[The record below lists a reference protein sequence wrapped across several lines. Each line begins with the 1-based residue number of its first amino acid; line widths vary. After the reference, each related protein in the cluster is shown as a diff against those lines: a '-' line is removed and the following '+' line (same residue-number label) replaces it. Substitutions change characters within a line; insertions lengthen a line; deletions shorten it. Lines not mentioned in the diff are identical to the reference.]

1 MVVDEILRLC
11 FTLYALV
18 RSLDH
23 LFTRFRQTPTLEHT
37 GTVTAKIYHGRPWLK
52 KEFPK
57 LTIEF
62 RVKECK
68 DHHNV
73 MKTMSSMFDRF
84 TALHKE
90 AMRYDVVTRD
100 SDWYVGEEIFR
111 LREAMYHLESAVEAK
126 KKAAKQESNT
136 NHAITTAHDE
146 NANLKSKLEDLCERA
161 SILTRRIQWLEGEGK
176 IDWSNIL
183 VAREHISVP
192 EMAVQIH
199 GKISQ
204 KEIELRSL
212 LLTNKEIEKVVST
225 RQKKVNELEKELT
238 NLLLSVKLTV
248 PLPWS
253 SASSSS

>member
-1 MVVDEILRLC
+1 M
-11 FTLYALV
+11 
-18 RSLDH
+18 
-23 LFTRFRQTPTLEHT
+23 
-37 GTVTAKIYHGRPWLK
+37 K

-57 LTIEF
+57 LTIAF

-111 LREAMYHLESAVEAK
+111 LREAMYLLETAVEAK
-126 KKAAKQESNT
+126 RKAAKQESNT

-192 EMAVQIH
+192 EMAVQVH

-253 SASSSS
+253 SAFSS